1 MENGINKWFPYL
13 LIGIL
18 LLQFL
23 FGLLCITYPFVDGR
37 SHYNWGPAFWLIQAQ
52 KINDVG
58 LNSTYWGTKDYP
70 AHPQLI
76 GPVVSIWTKVNG
88 YSEGSIRTL
97 SLLLTVIASLFLSLS
112 FKNFLDKKRSLVFT
126 ALFATLP
133 LIYIYGK
140 KLDQEALVLLFL
152 SIHLFGL
159 SKIKLEQKYGYL
171 IVTIGSFGMALSDW
185 SGLVF
190 SGLLAISSLFFWNW
204 KEEKNKI
211 IKYASCT
218 LIPAGVGLIVFLVQS
233 YLQSSF
239 DNISSFTKTYYDLW
253 KYRAGISGEVSW
265 IGWISKQFTFF
276 NTNFFLPIFF
286 IGIFGLYKSFRS
298 RDFIGKVIFTILAG
312 QLFYIVFLR
321 QASAVHI
328 YYQYF
333 FSIPITFG
341 LIVFIDLVAKK
352 NPKNWLVF
360 ASILLLINIIFTTYQ
375 YKYLLSEK
383 IGGTKDDIELIKT
396 LKNIPKD
403 KTIVVGEISEPGMWW
418 YQNPNMSYYTNNREI
433 KTYLLEEGVPLSDYQ
448 LVPNSQADAYVNAIN
463 SGGYGSKVKAKKNQ
477 CSANICLIELSNK

>member
-211 IKYASCT
+211 FAKIQINEKIEIKFFPY
-218 LIPAGVGLIVFLVQS
+218 GKNFLQ
-233 YLQSSF
+233 
-239 DNISSFTKTYYDLW
+239 
-253 KYRAGISGEVSW
+253 
-265 IGWISKQFTFF
+265 
-276 NTNFFLPIFF
+276 
-286 IGIFGLYKSFRS
+286 KSIEKR
-298 RDFIGKVIFTILAG
+298 
-312 QLFYIVFLR
+312 
-321 QASAVHI
+321 
-328 YYQYF
+328 
-333 FSIPITFG
+333 
-341 LIVFIDLVAKK
+341 
-352 NPKNWLVF
+352 N
-360 ASILLLINIIFTTYQ
+360 LLLRF
-375 YKYLLSEK
+375 
-383 IGGTKDDIELIKT
+383 
-396 LKNIPKD
+396 LK
-403 KTIVVGEISEPGMWW
+403 
-418 YQNPNMSYYTNNREI
+418 
-433 KTYLLEEGVPLSDYQ
+433 
-448 LVPNSQADAYVNAIN
+448 
-463 SGGYGSKVKAKKNQ
+463 
-477 CSANICLIELSNK
+477 